1 MRKEYDLK
9 SLSVKRR
16 GLPATL
22 KAKKDPGHAKVRVT
36 IALDSD
42 VVEHFRKAA
51 ARRGA
56 LPYQTQI
63 NRALREVI
71 EQSSTEHLK
80 SALLKDK
87 SFIRSLAREIA
98 DA

>member
-9 SLSVKRR
+9 TLSVKRR
-16 GLPATL
+16 GLPRGVRSSDL
-22 KAKKDPGHAKVRVT
+22 DRAKIRIT

-42 VVEHFRKAA
+42 VIDFFKQSAT
-51 ARRGA
+51 RRGA

-63 NRALREVI
+63 NQALREAM
-71 EQSSTEHLK
+71 EQSSADRLK

-87 SFIRSLAREIA
+87 AFIRSLARAIA
-98 DA
+98 RD

>member
-9 SLSVKRR
+9 SLRVKRR

-22 KAKKDPGHAKVRVT
+22 KSKDPGRTKIRVT
-36 IALDSD
+36 ISLDSD
-42 VVEHFRKAA
+42 VVAHFKKAA

-71 EQSSTEHLK
+71 EQSATEHLK

-98 DA
+98 DT

>member
-16 GLPATL
+16 GLPPAL
-22 KAKKDPGHAKVRVT
+22 KAKDASRAKVRVT

-42 VVEHFRKAA
+42 VVEHFKQAA

-98 DA
+98 DT

>member
-9 SLSVKRR
+9 SVAVKRR
-16 GLPATL
+16 GLPPSL
-22 KAKKDPGHAKVRVT
+22 KTKDLSRTKVRVT
-36 IALDSD
+36 ISLDSD
-42 VVEHFRKAA
+42 VIEHFKKAA

-87 SFIRSLAREIA
+87 NFIRLLAREIT

>member
-16 GLPATL
+16 GLPDAL
-22 KAKKDPGHAKVRVT
+22 KAKDIRRTKVRVT

-42 VVEHFRKAA
+42 VIEHFRKAA

-63 NRALREVI
+63 NRALREAI

-87 SFIRSLAREIA
+87 SFIRSLARENA
-98 DA
+98 DS

>member
-9 SLSVKRR
+9 ALSVKRR
-16 GLPATL
+16 GLPRGVQGD
-22 KAKKDPGHAKVRVT
+22 KADHARVRIT

-42 VVEHFRKAA
+42 VVDFFKQAA
-51 ARRGA
+51 AKRGA

-63 NRALREVI
+63 NQALREAM
-71 EQSSTEHLK
+71 EQSSADRLK

-87 SFIRSLAREIA
+87 AFIRSIAREIS
-98 DA
+98 DG

>member
-22 KAKKDPGHAKVRVT
+22 KTKDMGQTKVRVT

-42 VVEHFRKAA
+42 VVEHFKKAA

-63 NRALREVI
+63 NRVLREVI

-98 DA
+98 GA